1 MQKNVASRHVY
12 EHPHV
17 SDAKANRGS
26 KICTFFRCPQGSC
39 NEFVSFILSAAEP
52 KRGKGISDTAAKSA

>member
-26 KICTFFRCPQGSC
+26 KICTFFRCPQGS
-39 NEFVSFILSAAEP
+39 FILSAAEP